1 MSEYGISNGA
11 AADYVKKDGRTKQ
24 EPVEQWDPYILTRE
38 RLAAGIALRGKEIA
52 DPRSGFRRFD
62 FETTWIARARVL
74 ASGVLDDYEDY
85 VRVDGWHPGRGGAPA
100 TITPLA
106 LLTGMM
112 LATMAN
118 QPQLMVE
125 LGSLFY
131 GGLDDDAREL
141 LNLPHPSSK
150 PSLMKI
156 ENWEQNVG
164 NAFRR
169 FLKTYDPYPTFKEPT
184 TPDEIGRTPTDRY
197 KSKSIEINK
206 KIWDERDLD
215 REQLGMERLDRFTT
229 RFLEMTFY
237 MQPRRVRRAPKR
249 KNIDVAFD
257 GTHVTSPLKKGMTHN
272 EVKLEARIEKER
284 AEAAAGKPRPGPVEP
299 HAGWYVKETE
309 KRLDAAPGKAPQ
321 YVKETE
327 YFWGWNATLA
337 RRVFLEECDRK
348 SAPQLIMAATLS
360 MPGIGTAEAA
370 AAVLASIVGA
380 GHLPGIADADKEYW
394 ANALPERLYKPARKL
409 GWEASTEYRIDNLGP
424 AGGHAG
430 LIFVEGGSYCPAM
443 PSQYKS
449 ASKDVLEGKIDEATY
464 NVRIDAREDYA
475 ARPKARPDEQGR
487 VPMMCPASGD
497 SPTIICPLKQI
508 SQRVSEAKKRKLD
521 EVNPKEDG
529 YPIGDDLPE
538 ICRQHSVLF
547 TQDDMPP
554 VQQAL
559 RYKSKEWRNFHGYAR
574 NLSEGGNSMAKST
587 KYGSLHDDSRR
598 QVRGFAAAQIFM
610 TFLLA
615 AMNIRMICDFV
626 RKLEREEAREKAGK
640 APRNVPV
647 QKRRDRE
654 FANTYTGT
662 LPGGAPDLE
671 LRQQKAAEKAART
684 AQRATRTVK
693 KRT

>member
-38 RLAAGIALRGKEIA
+38 RLAAGIALRGKAIA

-100 TITPLA
+100 MITPLA

-184 TPDEIGRTPTDRY
+184 APDEIGRTPTDRY

-229 RFLEMTFY
+229 RFLEMTSY

-272 EVKLEARIEKER
+272 ERKLEARIEKER
-284 AEAAAGKPRPGPVEP
+284 AQAAAGKPRPGPVEP
-299 HAGWYVKETE
+299 HAGWYVQETE
-309 KRLDAAPGKAPQ
+309 KRLDAAPGRAPQ

-327 YFWGWNATLA
+327 YSWGWNATRT

-430 LIFVEGGSYCPAM
+430 LIFVEGGM
-443 PSQYKS
+443 
-449 ASKDVLEGKIDEATY
+449 
-464 NVRIDAREDYA
+464 
-475 ARPKARPDEQGR
+475 
-487 VPMMCPASGD
+487 
-497 SPTIICPLKQI
+497 
-508 SQRVSEAKKRKLD
+508 
-521 EVNPKEDG
+521 
-529 YPIGDDLPE
+529 
-538 ICRQHSVLF
+538 
-547 TQDDMPP
+547 
-554 VQQAL
+554 
-559 RYKSKEWRNFHGYAR
+559 
-574 NLSEGGNSMAKST
+574 
-587 KYGSLHDDSRR
+587 
-598 QVRGFAAAQIFM
+598 
-610 TFLLA
+610 
-615 AMNIRMICDFV
+615 
-626 RKLEREEAREKAGK
+626 
-640 APRNVPV
+640 
-647 QKRRDRE
+647 
-654 FANTYTGT
+654 
-662 LPGGAPDLE
+662 
-671 LRQQKAAEKAART
+671 
-684 AQRATRTVK
+684 
-693 KRT
+693 